1 MLNNKLILGTVQFG
15 LNYGINNLTGQPSE
29 QEIFNILDEAYFQG
43 IRSLDTADAY
53 GNAIN
58 IIGNYHQSRGNKFK
72 ILSKFNFIEKGKL
85 GQNAKEALEK
95 IQTTAFEVYSF
106 HSFSS
111 YSERPYLMDELLLL
125 KQQGMIRKIGISIY
139 TNDEFQYV
147 IENDFIDV
155 IQLPFNLL
163 DNQNVRGDLMGQ
175 AKQKGKEIHV
185 RSVYLQG
192 LFFMDINSLPERL
205 LSLKPYLQTLHEYCK
220 KESIT
225 METLALCYA
234 LYNNNINHVLIG
246 VDTKEQLIKN
256 LNASKDIP
264 HIIEYINQQILVKET
279 KLLNPVN
286 WK

>member
-1 MLNNKLILGTVQFG
+1 MNNKLILGTVQFG

-29 QEIFNILDEAYFQG
+29 QEVFSIFDEAYIQG
-43 IRSLDTADAY
+43 IQFLDTADAY

-58 IIGNYHQSRGNKFK
+58 IIGNYHLRGNNTFK
-72 ILSKFNFIEKGKL
+72 ILSKFNCIEKGKL
-85 GQNAKEALEK
+85 GQSAKESLEK
-95 IQTTAFEVYSF
+95 THIPAFEVYSY

-125 KQQGMIRKIGISIY
+125 KQQGLIKKIGISIY
-139 TNDEFQYV
+139 TNDELQHV
-147 IENDFIDV
+147 INDDFIDV

-163 DNQNVRGDLMGQ
+163 DNQNIRGNFIDQ
-175 AKQKGKEIHV
+175 AKQKEKEIHI

-192 LFFMDINSLPERL
+192 LFFMDTDSLPERL
-205 LSLKPYLQTLHEYCK
+205 LSLKPYLQSLHDYCK

-225 METLALCYA
+225 METLALSYA
-234 LYNNNINHVLIG
+234 LYNRNIDQVLIG

-264 HIIEYINQQILVKET
+264 HALDFINQQIQVKET
-279 KLLNPVN
+279 ELLNPVN